1 MKKEVFLSDL
11 KDVLELESLHEDSML
26 LFSSLAILGVIA
38 YIDETFDKRFKAVDL
53 KSVKSIPELIE
64 LIGIEFE

>member
-38 YIDETFDKRFKAVDL
+38 YIDETFDKRFKAIDL